1 MKHILA
7 WACAVVATGWLASCG
22 GPSTFDTS
30 PLIFSGSGTAA
41 SGGSNDD
48 ASSPNVAPPIS
59 NAKQLEGEYL
69 FDAVDCSTELS
80 ASGTAVD
87 VERLNEIRS
96 QGPQIDLVI
105 TLKDTPANNTQQ
117 ISIMNLFTTSQYAEM
132 LSMTSNGT
140 FSTLTIINKRCGV
153 EFVSG
158 GAIAKCKY
166 AEVPAI
172 CEWFLKK
179 T

>member
-1 MKHILA
+1 MKHLLA
-7 WACAVVATGWLASCG
+7 RTCAVLAAGWLASCG
-22 GPSTFDTS
+22 GTSTFDTS
-30 PLIFSGSGTAA
+30 PLIFSGAGSTP
-41 SGGSNDD
+41 SEGGNDD
-48 ASSPNVAPPIS
+48 ASSPNVAPPITS
-59 NAKQLEGEYL
+59 AKQLEGEYL

-96 QGPQIDLVI
+96 QGPQIDLII

-117 ISIMNLFTTSQYAEM
+117 ISILNLFTTSQYSEM
-132 LSMTSNGT
+132 VSMTGNGT